1 MENGGHEEV
10 NGEGQF
16 TNLNIIKITRKKDN
30 CEGASKAR
38 LELVPIMAEVRVSV
52 SFEIHR
58 QEMENGFLGLE
69 LHKKY

>member
-58 QEMENGFLGLE
+58 
-69 LHKKY
+69 